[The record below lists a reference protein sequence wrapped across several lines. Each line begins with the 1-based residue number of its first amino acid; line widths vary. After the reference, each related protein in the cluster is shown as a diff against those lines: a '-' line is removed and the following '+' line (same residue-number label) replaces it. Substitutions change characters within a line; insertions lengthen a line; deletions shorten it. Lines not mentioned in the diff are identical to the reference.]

1 MPKICKEG
9 IAPLNVWFSSRI
21 MLKGS
26 NNQIRNMIR
35 LISGYDITGKPKE
48 ERWIENQPPPAS
60 PYRWLGNKPK
70 WWLEI
75 PTLGNWLWD
84 TMRRANLWVQVSCH
98 GLQRFCY
105 SVVKTREVEFDFD
118 TIVDQMHCPQPICFL
133 MFDLETFPKLQADRS
148 TSSWLLWWS
157 GFFGWDPPKSVS
169 WSCFN
174 EDPVYPA
181 GGFKYFVFSPL
192 PGKMI
197 QFD

>member
-1 MPKICKEG
+1 MILQANQRG
-9 IAPLNVWFSSRI
+9 TLNW
-21 MLKGS
+21 
-26 NNQIRNMIR
+26 
-35 LISGYDITGKPKE
+35 KPA
-48 ERWIENQPPPAS
+48 QPAS

-98 GLQRFCY
+98 GLERCCWEKENHLQNAILGGYVSSLEGRFTVLNLYAFSCLIFLDI
-105 SVVKTREVEFDFD
+105 SKTSA
-118 TIVDQMHCPQPICFL
+118 
-133 MFDLETFPKLQADRS
+133 ADRS

-169 WSCFN
+169 WICFN

-181 GGFKYFVFSPL
+181 GGFKYLLFSPL